1 MLRREFIRAVGC
13 AAIAWPSI
21 ATAQP
26 SSNKV
31 WRIGYVYPGS
41 LALPA
46 DSAIFG
52 VFRAEMRSLG
62 YVEGENLIIDQRS
75 AEGKFDRLPAMVS
88 DLIALRPD
96 VIVAVTTPAI
106 AAAQKVTSTVPII
119 MAPSINPIG
128 FGFIKSL
135 ARPGGNITGLSSMS
149 DDLMGK
155 TAELFRTLLPHAKR
169 IAVLMSNNP
178 SHAWQYEM
186 AEVAMKKV
194 GLAAVRI
201 VATTPDDLEA
211 AFDTIKKE
219 NCDGLF
225 VPGDATRP
233 AIVTL
238 AARSRL
244 PAIYHSGAYV
254 PLGGLL
260 TYTANLDAEFREAAK
275 YCDRIFK
282 GADPAELPVEQPVIF
297 ELAINLKTAAS
308 LDLTFPDSLLV
319 RADKVIE

>member
-1 MLRREFIRAVGC
+1 MLRRDFLGAALGC
-13 AAIAWPSI
+13 TAIAWPSI

-26 SSNKV
+26 PSNKV
-31 WRIGYVYPGS
+31 WRIGYLYPGS

-52 VFRAEMRSLG
+52 VFRAEMRTLG

-75 AEGKFDRLPAMVS
+75 AEGKFQRLPGMAS

-96 VIVAVTTPAI
+96 AIVAVTTPAI
-106 AAAQKVTSTVPII
+106 AAAQKATSTVPII

-178 SHAWQYEM
+178 SHLWQYEM
-186 AEVAMKKV
+186 AEAAMKKV
-194 GLAAVRI
+194 GLVAVRI
-201 VATTPDDLEA
+201 MAPTPDDLAA

-219 NCDGLF
+219 NCEGLF
-225 VPGDATRP
+225 STRQ
-233 AIVTL
+233 AVRNRQ
-238 AARSRL
+238 ADEHRL
-244 PAIYHSGAYV
+244 RLQRP
-254 PLGGLL
+254 PLGH
-260 TYTANLDAEFREAAK
+260 
-275 YCDRIFK
+275 RIE
-282 GADPAELPVEQPVIF
+282 GISLPRTRRQRPQ
-297 ELAINLKTAAS
+297 
-308 LDLTFPDSLLV
+308 
-319 RADKVIE
+319 

>member
-1 MLRREFIRAVGC
+1 MQ
-13 AAIAWPSI
+13 
-21 ATAQP
+21 T
-26 SSNKV
+26 
-31 WRIGYVYPGS
+31 
-41 LALPA
+41 
-46 DSAIFG
+46 
-52 VFRAEMRSLG
+52 LG

-75 AEGKFDRLPAMVS
+75 AEGRFERLPGMVS

-106 AAAQKVTSTVPII
+106 AAAQKATSTVPII

-149 DDLMGK
+149 DDMMGK
-155 TAELFRTLLPHAKR
+155 TAELFRIVLPHAKR

-178 SHAWQYEM
+178 SHLWQYEM

-194 GLAAVRI
+194 GLMTVRI
-201 VATTPDDLEA
+201 MAPTPDDLEA
-211 AFDTIKKE
+211 AFDNIKKE

-233 AIVTL
+233 AIVAL
-238 AARSRL
+238 AARSKL

-254 PLGGLL
+254 SLGGLL
-260 TYTANLDAEFREAAK
+260 IYTANLNAEFREAAR

-282 GADPAELPVEQPVIF
+282 GANPAELPVEQPVIF

-308 LDLTFPDSLLV
+308 LGLAFPNSVLV